1 MSPINLKESIWAR
14 VRSECA
20 AEIDACS
27 VAIKKHRELLD
38 EYTRRSMM
46 PGQAGAMV
54 KHLSEKALE
63 NPNPEM
69 LQAHANILAGLQ
81 AIAQNPSVQFEACRA
96 VNKLYIAVEGPVL
109 ALVQAATDSL
119 DKQIAELVEIE
130 RVFLAGYGFPHEA
143 SAISRLAVSLKASIN
158 SASFNHGME
167 TILGHPTSDYAPQL
181 NLGSLGILLE
191 GQTGEKPLAPVK

>member
-14 VRSECA
+14 VRSECS
-20 AEIDACS
+20 AEIAACS

-38 EYTRRSMM
+38 EYSRRSMM

-167 TILGHPTSDYAPQL
+167 TILGHPTSDCAPQL
-181 NLGSLGILLE
+181 NLGGLE
-191 GQTGEKPLAPVK
+191 IRSKARPVRNPWHR